1 MPLLNLRD
9 VAEGTPLRTGM
20 LLRSAQPHRLTT
32 ADTDRLA
39 GLLGGPLEGL
49 RLVADLR
56 SEAERAGDDWTLLTD
71 LGVRV
76 TRLGTSGSPADLSAL
91 PPGIDLGDLYVL
103 MLDHRTAWFASV
115 VAEIADGLPALV
127 HCAAGKDRTGLVVA
141 LILDLVGVEH
151 EVIVRD
157 YAATA
162 THLPQIITMLG
173 LAASSPA
180 KAVPSAEAVP
190 TGAVPLGAVPAET
203 VLTEAVPARVVS
215 SVPGAVEAVSSTA
228 KTVPSGAVSWGAAP
242 SAARTVPLGA
252 ASSTATAVSST
263 TRDLPSPTEVAPS
276 ASEAVPSVAEAVL
289 LGAASST
296 ATAVSSSAKAVPAMV
311 RAISGLLDAP
321 EAAIR
326 TFLTA
331 LDARG
336 GAERLLT
343 AHGLTVDHVQRLRA
357 ALVG

>member
-39 GLLGGPLEGL
+39 DLLGGSLEGL

-71 LGVRV
+71 HGVRV

-151 EVIVRD
+151 EAIVRD
-157 YAATA
+157 YTATS

-180 KAVPSAEAVP
+180 KAVPSAEV
-190 TGAVPLGAVPAET
+190 VPAG
-203 VLTEAVPARVVS
+203 AVS
-215 SVPGAVEAVSSTA
+215 SVPGAVEAASSAAEASSSTA
-228 KTVPSGAVSWGAAP
+228 
-242 SAARTVPLGA
+242 R
-252 ASSTATAVSST
+252 
-263 TRDLPSPTEVAPS
+263 
-276 ASEAVPSVAEAVL
+276 
-289 LGAASST
+289 
-296 ATAVSSSAKAVPAMV
+296 AVPAMV
-311 RAISGLLDAP
+311 GAISGLLDAP

-326 TFLTA
+326 TFLAA

-343 AHGLTVDHVQRLRA
+343 AHGLTVGHVQRLRA

>member
-20 LLRSAQPHRLTT
+20 LLRSAQPHRLTA

-39 GLLGGPLEGL
+39 DLLGGSLEGL

-71 LGVRV
+71 HGVRV

-141 LILDLVGVEH
+141 LVLDLVGVEH

-173 LAASSPA
+173 LTASSPA
-180 KAVPSAEAVP
+180 EAVPSAEAVP
-190 TGAVPLGAVPAET
+190 TGAVPLGAVPAEA
-203 VLTEAVPARVVS
+203 VLMTTAP
-215 SVPGAVEAVSSTA
+215 STA
-228 KTVPSGAVSWGAAP
+228 
-242 SAARTVPLGA
+242 
-252 ASSTATAVSST
+252 
-263 TRDLPSPTEVAPS
+263 E
-276 ASEAVPSVAEAVL
+276 
-289 LGAASST
+289 
-296 ATAVSSSAKAVPAMV
+296 AVPAMV
-311 RAISGLLDAP
+311 GAISGLLDAP

-326 TFLTA
+326 TFLAA

-343 AHGLTVDHVQRLRA
+343 AHGLTVGHVQRLRA

>member
-9 VAEGTPLRTGM
+9 VAEGAGTPVRSGM
-20 LLRSAQPHRLTT
+20 LLRSAQPHRLTA

-39 GLLGGPLEGL
+39 DLLGGQLEGL

-56 SEAERAGDDWTLLTD
+56 SEAELAGDDWTLLTD

-91 PPGIDLGDLYVL
+91 PPGINLGDLYVL

-141 LILDLVGVEH
+141 LILDLVGVDH
-151 EVIVRD
+151 EAIVRD
-157 YAATA
+157 YAATV
-162 THLPQIITMLG
+162 THLPQIMTMLG
-173 LAASSPA
+173 LTTPPPAASPL
-180 KAVPSAEAVP
+180 AVPSPAASPLATPPPVALSP
-190 TGAVPLGAVPAET
+190 VALSPAASVSVAGAV
-203 VLTEAVPARVVS
+203 
-215 SVPGAVEAVSSTA
+215 
-228 KTVPSGAVSWGAAP
+228 
-242 SAARTVPLGA
+242 
-252 ASSTATAVSST
+252 
-263 TRDLPSPTEVAPS
+263 
-276 ASEAVPSVAEAVL
+276 
-289 LGAASST
+289 
-296 ATAVSSSAKAVPAMV
+296 
-311 RAISGLLDAP
+311 SGLLDAP
-321 EAAIR
+321 ETAIR

-343 AHGLTVDHVQRLRA
+343 AHGLTEGHVQRLRA

>member
-9 VAEGTPLRTGM
+9 VAEGAGTPVRSGM
-20 LLRSAQPHRLTT
+20 LLRSAQPHRLTA

-39 GLLGGPLEGL
+39 DLLGGQLEGL

-56 SEAERAGDDWTLLTD
+56 SEAELAGDDWALLTD

-127 HCAAGKDRTGLVVA
+127 HCAAGKDRTGLVIA
-141 LILDLVGVEH
+141 LILDLVGVDH
-151 EVIVRD
+151 EAIVRD
-157 YAATA
+157 YAATV
-162 THLPQIITMLG
+162 THLPQIMTMLG
-173 LAASSPA
+173 LTTPPPVALSPAASVSVA
-180 KAVPSAEAVP
+180 
-190 TGAVPLGAVPAET
+190 GAV
-203 VLTEAVPARVVS
+203 
-215 SVPGAVEAVSSTA
+215 
-228 KTVPSGAVSWGAAP
+228 
-242 SAARTVPLGA
+242 
-252 ASSTATAVSST
+252 
-263 TRDLPSPTEVAPS
+263 
-276 ASEAVPSVAEAVL
+276 
-289 LGAASST
+289 
-296 ATAVSSSAKAVPAMV
+296 
-311 RAISGLLDAP
+311 SGLLDAP

-343 AHGLTVDHVQRLRA
+343 AHGLTEGHVQRLRA

>member
-39 GLLGGPLEGL
+39 DLLGGSLEGL

-56 SEAERAGDDWTLLTD
+56 SEAERAGDDWTLLAD
-71 LGVRV
+71 HGVRV

-173 LAASSPA
+173 LTASSP
-180 KAVPSAEAVP
+180 AEAVP
-190 TGAVPLGAVPAET
+190 TGAVPLGAVPAEA
-203 VLTEAVPARVVS
+203 VLMTTAP
-215 SVPGAVEAVSSTA
+215 STA
-228 KTVPSGAVSWGAAP
+228 
-242 SAARTVPLGA
+242 R
-252 ASSTATAVSST
+252 
-263 TRDLPSPTEVAPS
+263 
-276 ASEAVPSVAEAVL
+276 
-289 LGAASST
+289 
-296 ATAVSSSAKAVPAMV
+296 AVPAMV
-311 RAISGLLDAP
+311 GAISGLLDAP

-326 TFLTA
+326 TFLAA

-343 AHGLTVDHVQRLRA
+343 AHGLTVGHVQRLRA

>member
-9 VAEGTPLRTGM
+9 VAEGAGTPVRSGM
-20 LLRSAQPHRLTT
+20 LLRSAQPHRLTA

-39 GLLGGPLEGL
+39 DLLGGQLEGL

-56 SEAERAGDDWTLLTD
+56 SEAELAGDDWALLTD

-141 LILDLVGVEH
+141 LILDLVGVDH
-151 EVIVRD
+151 EAIVRD
-157 YAATA
+157 YAATV
-162 THLPQIITMLG
+162 THLPQIMTMLG
-173 LAASSPA
+173 LTTPPPAASPLTTPPPAALSPA
-180 KAVPSAEAVP
+180 ASVSVA
-190 TGAVPLGAVPAET
+190 GAV
-203 VLTEAVPARVVS
+203 
-215 SVPGAVEAVSSTA
+215 
-228 KTVPSGAVSWGAAP
+228 
-242 SAARTVPLGA
+242 
-252 ASSTATAVSST
+252 
-263 TRDLPSPTEVAPS
+263 
-276 ASEAVPSVAEAVL
+276 
-289 LGAASST
+289 
-296 ATAVSSSAKAVPAMV
+296 
-311 RAISGLLDAP
+311 SGLLDAP

-343 AHGLTVDHVQRLRA
+343 AHGLTEGHVQRLRA

>member
-9 VAEGTPLRTGM
+9 VAEGTPLRTGT

-39 GLLGGPLEGL
+39 DLLGGPLEGL

-56 SEAERAGDDWTLLTD
+56 SEAERAGDDWAPLTD

-76 TRLGTSGSPADLSAL
+76 THLGTSGSPADLSAL

-173 LAASSPA
+173 LTPPSP
-180 KAVPSAEAVP
+180 
-190 TGAVPLGAVPAET
+190 
-203 VLTEAVPARVVS
+203 
-215 SVPGAVEAVSSTA
+215 VEA
-228 KTVPSGAVSWGAAP
+228 VPSGAVPSMVGA
-242 SAARTVPLGA
+242 VEA
-252 ASSTATAVSST
+252 ASSA
-263 TRDLPSPTEVAPS
+263 
-276 ASEAVPSVAEAVL
+276 AEAASP
-289 LGAASST
+289 AAE
-296 ATAVSSSAKAVPAMV
+296 AVPAMV
-311 RAISGLLDAP
+311 GAISGLLDAP

-326 TFLTA
+326 TFLA
-331 LDARG
+331 SLDARG

-343 AHGLTVDHVQRLRA
+343 AHGLTVGHVQRLRA

>member
-56 SEAERAGDDWTLLTD
+56 SEAERAGDDWTPLTD

-91 PPGIDLGDLYVL
+91 PSGIDLGDLYVL

-162 THLPQIITMLG
+162 AHLPQIITMLG
-173 LAASSPA
+173 LSPVEAAPS
-180 KAVPSAEAVP
+180 AVAAVLAEKPIPSAEAVP
-190 TGAVPLGAVPAET
+190 LA
-203 VLTEAVPARVVS
+203 VVS
-215 SVPGAVEAVSSTA
+215 SSTGTVSL
-228 KTVPSGAVSWGAAP
+228 
-242 SAARTVPLGA
+242 AAR
-252 ASSTATAVSST
+252 AV
-263 TRDLPSPTEVAPS
+263 PS
-276 ASEAVPSVAEAVL
+276 ASEATPSMEGTSSSGVVSSAGAVSAAGVVPSAV
-289 LGAASST
+289 GA
-296 ATAVSSSAKAVPAMV
+296 V
-311 RAISGLLDAP
+311 SGLLDAP

-326 TFLTA
+326 TFLAA

-343 AHGLTVDHVQRLRA
+343 AHGLTVGHVQRLRA